1 LTITNGRET
10 GGKRGFIGE
19 QINLSGASLV
29 ILNCYPLAE
38 TIKGIFIR
46 NLFYLYPIGAR
57 MGKLG
62 IAKKV
67 L

>member
-10 GGKRGFIGE
+10 RGKEGLIGE

-38 TIKGIFIR
+38 TIKGIFVR